1 MPGSGEWHKM
11 AKKVFIIILI
21 GAFLISC
28 PGVEA
33 AVSEPLADLI
43 DAALSNNPEI
53 LAAAKRYE
61 SAKARIPQAKSPD
74 DPAIGIKFEKSKGN
88 PFNLRT
94 SPDMDRMLSVSQ
106 MIPWFG
112 RLPLKGKI
120 ALVESQMYAAEY
132 KNKQLEIINNLKNAY
147 YSLFMNY
154 KEVELK
160 EESLQFLKSIAQI
173 SEAKYIVDEI
183 PQEDLFKINLEITR
197 LTNDITNLYQ
207 ERPAKETRLNSLLNR
222 EPESPLG
229 EPYIKED
236 VVPLQ
241 ENAAALYKL
250 TLENQPELLVFSYAI
265 ERNKYAKDLAKKSY
279 FPDIMAGII
288 MRGFTTGSIGPWD
301 LMLAFTVP
309 LWFWS
314 KQRYQVKEAIANVE
328 EAEAAY
334 QAMKNMALAQTKE
347 LASGV
352 NIAANRIGLYK
363 NEQIP
368 LLKGSIESS
377 LAAYRSGKGDI
388 MMLLDSQRMLIDTQ
402 MYYYKALVEYNMNLA
417 DLERAVGGNLK

>member
-1 MPGSGEWHKM
+1 M
-11 AKKVFIIILI
+11 AKKVFIVILI
-21 GAFLISC
+21 GMFLISC

-33 AVSEPLADLI
+33 AVSEPLANLI
-43 DAALSNNPEI
+43 NAALSNNPEI

-120 ALVESQMYAAEY
+120 ALVESQMYASEY
-132 KNKQLEIINNLKNAY
+132 KNKELEIINKVKNTY
-147 YSLFMNY
+147 YGLFMNY

-160 EESLQFLKSIAQI
+160 EESLQFLKNIARI
-173 SEAKYIVDEI
+173 SEAKYVVGDIQ
-183 PQEDLFKINLEITR
+183 QEDLFKINLEITR
-197 LTNDITNLYQ
+197 LSNDIANLLK
-207 ERPAKETRLNSLLNR
+207 ERPVKETRLNSLLNR
-222 EPESPLG
+222 DPESPLG
-229 EPYIKED
+229 EPYMKEG
-236 VVPLQ
+236 VAPIQKETAV
-241 ENAAALYKL
+241 LYKL

-314 KQRYQVKEAIANVE
+314 KQRYQIKEAIANVE

-334 QAMKNMALAQTKE
+334 QAMKNIALAQTKE
-347 LASGV
+347 LLV
-352 NIAANRIGLYK
+352 KTDIAANKIKLYRD
-363 NEQIP
+363 NQIP
-368 LLKGSIESS
+368 LLESS
-377 LAAYRSGKGDI
+377 ISSSLSAYRSGQGDI
-388 MMLLDSQRMLIDTQ
+388 MMLLDSQRMLIQAKTD
-402 MYYYKALVEYNMNLA
+402 YYESLVEYNMDLA
-417 DLERAVGGNLK
+417 DLEKNVGVDLSEVKK